1 MPVDRYIGDVL
12 QELGCAITTFD
23 LIEQGRCCV
32 DKLRGVRVI
41 KKFLVTDDIF
51 QERQIGGNT
60 TYSEFTQGPIHASND
75 FIWRWRPCRHL
86 LEQRIIKTI
95 DDCA

>member
-12 QELGCAITTFD
+12 QELGCAITTLD
-23 LIEQGRCCV
+23 LIEQRRCCV
-32 DKLRGVRVI
+32 DKLRGVCVI
-41 KKFLVTDDIF
+41 KKFLVTNNIF

-60 TYSEFTQGPIHASND
+60 TYSEFTQGSIHTSND
-75 FIWRWRPCRHL
+75 FIRRWRPCRYL
-86 LEQRIIKTI
+86 FKQRVIKAI